1 MALSVRNKLFG
12 AFGVV
17 VLALIVTGV
26 FAIVQLR
33 SVGDKATLIDDVG
46 REGVGNV
53 GTLRRD
59 LLLMREQILMYVMAP
74 KEGRQDILGRMKELE
89 GDIAADLQ
97 TLREQKGL
105 TETQRQA
112 LGETEQK
119 IQEWYAARDKGPI
132 AKTDAGDFAGAADA
146 ALYGVGGEAFRA
158 AFDAISR
165 FADETD
171 KAADAAHEEAQATIT
186 RATMLT
192 IGLVALAAVLAA
204 GLAFWIAQGI
214 ATGVRQMLKAA
225 EGIAEGEVQQHV
237 EVKSRDEIGEMAGAF
252 QRMLTYLKH
261 MASAADSIATGD
273 LSVEV
278 TPVSERDALG
288 NAFARMT
295 GYLKDT
301 AAAAES
307 IAAGDLTVDV
317 HARSEKDVLG
327 NAFARMITNLRQ
339 LLTRANETAES
350 LAAAKDQLSQSADQ
364 AAQATQE
371 VARTI
376 TQVAQG
382 TSQQATSAQEVNQGM
397 EQLTQAIEQIVRGA
411 QAQAQSI
418 EEASALVSRVASA
431 ADQMAG
437 SAQNATAGARQAA
450 ETAQNGAAMV
460 QNAIDGMA
468 RIKSTVE
475 VASAEITRLG
485 ERSAEIGKIVSVI
498 DDIAAQTNLLALN
511 AAIEAARAGEQG
523 RGFAV
528 VADEVRQLAER
539 VATATKE
546 IADLIEGVR
555 TGVGSSVKA
564 MSEGATEMEA
574 GSRVAAEAGLAL
586 QQILA
591 AVDQVNAQIEQIA
604 AGSQEL
610 KASSDEMVNVITSI
624 RAVVDQNTA
633 ATEEMQA
640 TAAMVSDSI
649 SAIAGVAEE
658 NSAATEQ
665 VSAAAE
671 EMTAQVE
678 EVTAAAHSVG
688 AMADDLR
695 IQVAAFKLSN
705 DGTRPATVSTM
716 SAGAQTEGNAPARR
730 AA

>member
-1 MALSVRNKLFG
+1 
-12 AFGVV
+12 
-17 VLALIVTGV
+17 
-26 FAIVQLR
+26 
-33 SVGDKATLIDDVG
+33 
-46 REGVGNV
+46 
-53 GTLRRD
+53 
-59 LLLMREQILMYVMAP
+59 
-74 KEGRQDILGRMKELE
+74 
-89 GDIAADLQ
+89 
-97 TLREQKGL
+97 
-105 TETQRQA
+105 
-112 LGETEQK
+112 
-119 IQEWYAARDKGPI
+119 
-132 AKTDAGDFAGAADA
+132 
-146 ALYGVGGEAFRA
+146 
-158 AFDAISR
+158 
-165 FADETD
+165 
-171 KAADAAHEEAQATIT
+171 
-186 RATMLT
+186 
-192 IGLVALAAVLAA
+192 
-204 GLAFWIAQGI
+204 
-214 ATGVRQMLKAA
+214 
-225 EGIAEGEVQQHV
+225 
-237 EVKSRDEIGEMAGAF
+237 
-252 QRMLTYLKH
+252 
-261 MASAADSIATGD
+261 
-273 LSVEV
+273 
-278 TPVSERDALG
+278 
-288 NAFARMT
+288 
-295 GYLKDT
+295 
-301 AAAAES
+301 
-307 IAAGDLTVDV
+307 
-317 HARSEKDVLG
+317 
-327 NAFARMITNLRQ
+327 
-339 LLTRANETAES
+339 
-350 LAAAKDQLSQSADQ
+350 
-364 AAQATQE
+364 
-371 VARTI
+371 
-376 TQVAQG
+376 
-382 TSQQATSAQEVNQGM
+382 
-397 EQLTQAIEQIVRGA
+397 
-411 QAQAQSI
+411 
-418 EEASALVSRVASA
+418 
-431 ADQMAG
+431 
-437 SAQNATAGARQAA
+437 
-450 ETAQNGAAMV
+450 MV

>member
-225 EGIAEGEVQQHV
+225 EGIAEGDVQQHV

-437 SAQNATAGARQAA
+437 SAQNATAGAR
-450 ETAQNGAAMV
+450 
-460 QNAIDGMA
+460 
-468 RIKSTVE
+468 
-475 VASAEITRLG
+475 
-485 ERSAEIGKIVSVI
+485 
-498 DDIAAQTNLLALN
+498 
-511 AAIEAARAGEQG
+511 
-523 RGFAV
+523 
-528 VADEVRQLAER
+528 
-539 VATATKE
+539 
-546 IADLIEGVR
+546 
-555 TGVGSSVKA
+555 
-564 MSEGATEMEA
+564 
-574 GSRVAAEAGLAL
+574 
-586 QQILA
+586 
-591 AVDQVNAQIEQIA
+591 
-604 AGSQEL
+604 
-610 KASSDEMVNVITSI
+610 
-624 RAVVDQNTA
+624 
-633 ATEEMQA
+633 
-640 TAAMVSDSI
+640 
-649 SAIAGVAEE
+649 
-658 NSAATEQ
+658 
-665 VSAAAE
+665 
-671 EMTAQVE
+671 
-678 EVTAAAHSVG
+678 
-688 AMADDLR
+688 
-695 IQVAAFKLSN
+695 
-705 DGTRPATVSTM
+705 
-716 SAGAQTEGNAPARR
+716 
-730 AA
+730 

>member
-1 MALSVRNKLFG
+1 MSLSVRQKLFG
-12 AFGVV
+12 AMALTL
-17 VLALIVTGV
+17 LALIVVGV

-33 SVGDKATLIDDVG
+33 SVGDAATTIDDVG
-46 REGVGNV
+46 RAGVAKT

-59 LLLMREQILMYVMAP
+59 MLLMREQILSYVMAP
-74 KEGRQDILGRMKELE
+74 KEGRQEILDRMKELE
-89 GDIAADLQ
+89 GEIATDLQ
-97 TLREQKGL
+97 ALREQKGL
-105 TETQRQA
+105 TDTQLEA
-112 LGETEQK
+112 LATTEEK

-132 AKTDAGDFAGAADA
+132 AKTDAGDFAGASDA

-158 AFDAISR
+158 AFDAISS
-165 FADETD
+165 FAEETD
-171 KAADAAHEEAQATIT
+171 KAAATAHKDANATVT
-186 RATMLT
+186 RATTLT
-192 IGLVALAAVLAA
+192 IVIVAVATLVAAAVF
-204 GLAFWIAQGI
+204 FWIAQGI
-214 ATGVRQMLKAA
+214 VNGVKQALHAA
-225 EGIAEGEVQQHV
+225 EGIAKGDV
-237 EVKSRDEIGEMAGAF
+237 EQSIDVKTRDEIGEMAGAF
-252 QRMLTYLKH
+252 QRMIAYLKD
-261 MASAADSIATGD
+261 MAAAAASIARGD
-273 LSVEV
+273 LSVDV
-278 TPVSERDALG
+278 KPQSDRDALG
-288 NAFARMT
+288 NAFQSMT
-295 GYLKDT
+295 AYLQET
-301 AAAAES
+301 AGAAES
-307 IAAGDLTVDV
+307 IADGDLTVEV
-317 HARSEKDVLG
+317 RPKSEKDVLG
-327 NAFARMITNLRQ
+327 NAFLRMVTNLRA
-339 LLTRANETAES
+339 LLTRASETAES
-350 LAAAKDQLSQSADQ
+350 LAAAKDQLAQSADQ

-382 TSQQATSAQEVNQGM
+382 TSQQASSAQEVNQGM
-397 EQLTQAIEQIVRGA
+397 EQLTQAIDQIVRGA
-411 QAQAQSI
+411 QVQAQSV

-431 ADQMAG
+431 ADQMAQ
-437 SAQNATAGARQAA
+437 SAQNATIGARQAT

-475 VASAEITRLG
+475 TASAEITRLG

-546 IADLIEGVR
+546 IADLIDGVR
-555 TGVGSSVKA
+555 SGVDSSVKA
-564 MSEGATEMEA
+564 MGEGATEMEA

-624 RAVVDQNTA
+624 RSVVDQNTA

-640 TAAMVSDSI
+640 TAGMVSDSI

-671 EMTAQVE
+671 EMTAQV
-678 EVTAAAHSVG
+678 
-688 AMADDLR
+688 
-695 IQVAAFKLSN
+695 AAFKLTK
-705 DGTRPATVSTM
+705 DGSGKVATV
-716 SAGAQTEGNAPARR
+716 AGAAIDER
-730 AA
+730 AQPRKAA